1 MRAVE
6 EAQGLIALSIES
18 PEEYE
23 KALEAKL
30 GFQVSDLV
38 PIPDGLPDPTPAL
51 KALLP
56 KD

>member
-6 EAQGLIALSIES
+6 EAQALIALSIES

-38 PIPDGLPDPTPAL
+38 PIPDGLPDPPPAL